1 MTCPKSQSESVETG
15 IVSTLF
21 SAVTPVP
28 HTGLDKEARWG
39 AQEMTVERIISRM
52 KE

>member
-1 MTCPKSQSESVETG
+1 MTCPKSQSESVATE

-28 HTGLDKEARWG
+28 HTELDTEARWG
-39 AQEMTVERIISRM
+39 AQEMTMEQIISRM